1 MGLCGRGASCSDV
14 RADQRVAAWGF
25 GVGCSTPRPGPHIHA
40 ARTRND
46 APFASSGHAW
56 VAVDH
61 HSWTIAHY
69 ESGLNNTPF
78 VLSVIDVTVM
88 NRVMNRISYSTACLH
103 KILNR
108 IILPKWRK
116 GWDSNPRLV

>member
-1 MGLCGRGASCSDV
+1 MPHGGSGW
-14 RADQRVAAWGF
+14 VAPPLDLG
-25 GVGCSTPRPGPHIHA
+25 PRIHA

-46 APFASSGHAW
+46 AAVTSSGHAL
-56 VAVDH
+56 VALDH
-61 HSWTIAHY
+61 HSRAIAHH

-88 NRVMNRISYSTACLH
+88 NRVMNRISYSTACLR

-108 IILPKWRK
+108 ILLSKWRK